1 MSFAITFILLLV
13 FWIFMS
19 GLFDLWHFGLGII
32 SCALVAYMSNDLL
45 FTDKQVSGKGREV
58 IRLIKYLPWLL
69 YQIYLANI
77 YVVKLALS
85 PRMSD
90 RIYPHIVKF
99 RTTLKKDLSVFTFAN
114 SITLTPGT
122 ITVLVENDCFYV
134 HAIDKP
140 WQNPCREK
148 WKHGAGIFSE
158 RTECIISSS
167 RFHWYCAFLFCC
179 ACTAQYGAPRCL
191 TVSSALVLWGP
202 RQPFCC
208 C

>member
-1 MSFAITFILLLV
+1 MSFAVTFILLLL

-45 FTDKQVSGKGREV
+45 FTDKRVSGKGIEI

-99 RTTLKKDLSVFTFAN
+99 RTKLKKDLSVFTFAN

-122 ITVLVENDCFYV
+122 ITVLVENDYFYV
-134 HAIDKP
+134 HAIDQP
-140 WQNPCREK
+140 VAESLPGDMETRVG
-148 WKHGAGIFSE
+148 HIFGE
-158 RTECIISSS
+158 D
-167 RFHWYCAFLFCC
+167 
-179 ACTAQYGAPRCL
+179 
-191 TVSSALVLWGP
+191 
-202 RQPFCC
+202 
-208 C
+208 

>member
-1 MSFAITFILLLV
+1 
-13 FWIFMS
+13 MS

-45 FTDKQVSGKGREV
+45 FTDKQVAGKGREV

-99 RTTLKKDLSVFTFAN
+99 RTKLKKDLSVFTFAN

-134 HAIDKP
+134 HAIDQP
-140 WQNPCREK
+140 VAESLPGDMETRVG
-148 WKHGAGIFSE
+148 HIFGE
-158 RTECIISSS
+158 D
-167 RFHWYCAFLFCC
+167 
-179 ACTAQYGAPRCL
+179 
-191 TVSSALVLWGP
+191 
-202 RQPFCC
+202 
-208 C
+208 

>member
-1 MSFAITFILLLV
+1 MSFAVTFILLLL

-45 FTDKQVSGKGREV
+45 FTDKQVAGKGREV

-99 RTTLKKDLSVFTFAN
+99 RTKLKKDLSVFTFAN

-134 HAIDKP
+134 HAIDQP
-140 WQNPCREK
+140 VAESLPGDMETRVG
-148 WKHGAGIFSE
+148 HIFGE
-158 RTECIISSS
+158 D
-167 RFHWYCAFLFCC
+167 
-179 ACTAQYGAPRCL
+179 
-191 TVSSALVLWGP
+191 
-202 RQPFCC
+202 
-208 C
+208 